1 MPQSLADELS
11 SIPTSPN
18 LGQSLERA
26 HRFAREQS
34 HKAVTLEHL
43 LLALTEDAEAALIL
57 QSANIEL
64 ARLSTDVSGYLG
76 RLLEDMRSDG
86 TSEPRPDTDLL
97 RVMQAAASA
106 AKQSRRRQIDG
117 AIVLAA
123 IVGDGKS
130 PAAGMLKALGM
141 TFEEAIRALQRANTK
156 ARLKPAAKPA
166 EAAPNP
172 SRAPTEAPAPPSAA
186 AEPALPASE
195 APAAAPEATQS
206 SPATTAGV
214 SQSAEEILAAA
225 RARIQQRAAGAVP
238 KIEPPRRGEKPR
250 AETAPGA
257 LASAAPDA
265 DTPPPGPAD
274 GAATDALTEAIEAAM
289 SGTVARPAELAP
301 PAEPAPAPAK
311 SMPPPVAAP
320 APPPA
325 PPIAQQGQ
333 PARAPWA
340 PPAPPEPLP
349 RPSPPPAQ
357 RLPQPPPP
365 APARSQPPLPARLI
379 APSEGP
385 RRPPLP
391 PSGAPQ
397 PPPGFPNR
405 PPRAPWPEPGEHQA
419 LARPPLANGSYGGAP
434 PAPPLAPSPSAGRP
448 PQPTA
453 PHTLQR
459 GPGHADKGLLVESVP
474 RRMRLGVPASAEV
487 RIARDRIEALI
498 ATLSTRGSAPLAE
511 QPLMRALSVRLRAP
525 GGDFWI
531 EPAAPET
538 QWVDS
543 ASSLIHDDHAIW
555 RWTVV
560 ARRRGRGRLSLM
572 VSARTVGRDGVAAE
586 LAPPDRIIEVR
597 IGSNWGQAI
606 RRWVGWSLAVLA
618 GAAIGHFG
626 EQIWTLASLLLQQRL

>member
-76 RLLEDMRSDG
+76 RLLEDMRSEG
-86 TSEPRPDTDLL
+86 ASEPRPDADLL

-166 EAAPNP
+166 EAAPKP
-172 SRAPTEAPAPPSAA
+172 SRALPEAPPSAV
-186 AEPALPASE
+186 AEPAQPASE
-195 APAAAPEATQS
+195 DPAAAPEATPS

-250 AETAPGA
+250 AETAPA
-257 LASAAPDA
+257 DSASAAPDA
-265 DTPPPGPAD
+265 DTPPSGPAD

-301 PAEPAPAPAK
+301 PAEPAPAPVK
-311 SMPPPVAAP
+311 SMPLPVAAP
-320 APPPA
+320 VPPPA
-325 PPIAQQGQ
+325 PPIAQPSQ
-333 PARAPWA
+333 PRAPWA

-349 RPSPPPAQ
+349 RPGPPPAQ

-365 APARSQPPLPARLI
+365 ATARSQPPLPARLI
-379 APSEGP
+379 APGEGP

-391 PSGAPQ
+391 PPGAPQ

-543 ASSLIHDDHAIW
+543 ASSLIHDDYATW

-586 LAPPDRIIEVR
+586 SAPPDRIIEVR

-626 EQIWTLASLLLQQRL
+626 EQIWTLASLLIQQRL